1 MHLGAQKGL
10 RARLPNRDQLRWTR
24 QAPHAATREGRTRHR
39 SPAIKAWWL
48 GNDKLRPVLL
58 AGRQR
63 RRELLPIAVV
73 ATLNLDKLLNQRP
86 PSPVEIVQNCLRCA
100 SGPRP

>member
-1 MHLGAQKGL
+1 MLPRVRDELDTALHQCGDKGL
-10 RARLPNRDQLRWTR
+10 VSGQTV
-24 QAPHAATREGRTRHR
+24 E
-39 SPAIKAWWL
+39 L

-100 SGPRP
+100 SSPRPDLPCLSVLTRNKR